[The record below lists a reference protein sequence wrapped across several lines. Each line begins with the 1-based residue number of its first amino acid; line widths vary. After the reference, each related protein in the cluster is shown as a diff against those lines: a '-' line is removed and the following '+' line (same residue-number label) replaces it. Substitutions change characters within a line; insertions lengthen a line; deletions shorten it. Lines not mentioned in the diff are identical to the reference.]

1 VTIDMDGKACLL
13 EPLLWQAGLTLPRL
27 SLLKYKPRFSM
38 SWDGEQISYF
48 EHADRKINWSFR
60 SVTVLVWEWLFFWTR
75 FFLSVVLAVAGRITV
90 RRARSTG

>member
-1 VTIDMDGKACLL
+1 MNYPARIVFGAAGRYGEGHARVTIDMDGKACLL

-60 SVTVLVWEWLFFWTR
+60 SVTVLVWEWLFF
-75 FFLSVVLAVAGRITV
+75 
-90 RRARSTG
+90 